1 MRKFILSIIAL
12 ASISFSADLNDGRLG
27 EVQMF
32 SLPEKNVEVAH
43 EEKELDLVVP
53 SVKRIEI
60 KEVET
65 LETPFQQVAWENNK
79 TMREEMGAEIVLG
92 IRF

>member
-1 MRKFILSIIAL
+1 MHKFILSIITI
-12 ASISFSADLNDGRLG
+12 ASVSFGADLNDGRLG

-32 SLPEKNVEVAH
+32 SLPEKTVEITT
-43 EEKELDLVVP
+43 EEKELDIIPP
-53 SVKRIEI
+53 SVKKPNVQGAES
-60 KEVET
+60 